1 MKLTISTLLVL
12 ALCVSA
18 GITEAAPQSKN
29 IIENVFTLELKFG
42 DKDIPDEY
50 LLVRP
55 LNLAVANNGD
65 VIVPDEYKLKVFD
78 TDGKPKKIIGR
89 RGQGPGEFI
98 APSPTVFVTDN
109 GTICA
114 RDVNLFNIFDAQYKF
129 IYSTNHRNDPDLKQF
144 AEEKGFQYF
153 IIDRIIPY
161 DKDEMFVIAR
171 NTQPFILYLPFTN
184 SKNCKLLLYKK
195 ETELYSII
203 ESPDE
208 TTFNDGKIFF
218 PTPEKGSLFSV
229 ELPGQILAFT
239 DTGKD
244 KIFENGKWYY
254 LIHTYN
260 LKTRQ
265 KKVFIK
271 REYEP
276 VAFPD
281 SVLHPER
288 TKGYKGDEIVGLITT
303 PYTRKEMDKK
313 RTELLEK
320 LEYYPAVNKIF
331 YDKNIVFVKTYQY
344 VKDKGTVVEL
354 FDSQT
359 GAYLKSAFFPYDLEV
374 KNGKSYRLLRPV
386 DEFPYIEKYKI
397 DPAIYGK

>member
-1 MKLTISTLLVL
+1 MKSTISALLVL
-12 ALCVSA
+12 ALSVFA
-18 GITEAAPQSKN
+18 GSTQAAPQSKP
-29 IIENVFTLELKFG
+29 ILENVFTLELKFG
-42 DKDIPDEY
+42 DKDVPDEY

-89 RGQGPGEFI
+89 RGQGPGEFT
-98 APSPTVFVTDN
+98 APSPTVFVTEN

-114 RDVNLFNIFDAQYKF
+114 RDVSLFNIFDAQYKF
-129 IYSTNHRNDPDLKQF
+129 IYSTNHRNDPDFKQF
-144 AEEKGFQYF
+144 AEEKGFQWF

-161 DKDEMFVIAR
+161 DKDEMFVIAH
-171 NTQPFILYLPFTN
+171 NEQPINLPITSQ
-184 SKNCKLLLYKK
+184 SKNCNLLLYKK
-195 ETELYSII
+195 ETELYSIT

-208 TTFNDGKIFF
+208 TFSNDGKISF
-218 PTPEKGSLFSV
+218 TIPEKGSLFSV

-239 DTGKD
+239 DRGKD
-244 KIFENGKWYY
+244 RVLENGKWYY
-254 LIHTYN
+254 LIYTYD

-271 REYEP
+271 REYAP

-281 SVLHPER
+281 SVLHPEH
-288 TKGYKGDEIVGLITT
+288 TKGYKGDDIFGSMQT
-303 PYTRKEMDKK
+303 PYTRKEMDQK
-313 RTELLEK
+313 RTEILEK
-320 LEYYPAVNKIF
+320 LKYYPAVNKIF

-344 VKDKGTVVEL
+344 AKDKGTVVEL

-359 GAYLKSAFFPYDLEV
+359 GVYLKSAFFPYDLNV

-386 DEFPYIEKYKI
+386 GEFPYIEKYHI
-397 DPAIYGK
+397 NPVLYQR